1 MSSGR
6 RKQSKQRVP
15 LDLFLSGMMGG
26 SLGEKDHPVIV
37 VDEKKRRSFP
47 RHRTSESTYR
57 SHSNSSFCSSVT
69 SCSLESSSA
78 AAAASSVLCS
88 RWDSMPSSQRNQDTK
103 LRAPTR
109 VDKLKLPSRTRTNDL
124 NLKKT
129 PSRKT
134 MLPKRSI
141 RRHRSLRSTSSAK
154 SKEQRTAKL
163 HASI

>member
-6 RKQSKQRVP
+6 TNHGKQRVP
-15 LDLFLSGMMGG
+15 LDLFLSGVMGG

-37 VDEKKRRSFP
+37 VDERKRRSFP
-47 RHRTSESTYR
+47 HHRTSESTYR

-69 SCSLESSSA
+69 SCSLEQQSPA
-78 AAAASSVLCS
+78 VVLCS
-88 RWDSMPSSQRNQDTK
+88 RWDSMPSSQRNQDA
-103 LRAPTR
+103 APTR
-109 VDKLKLPSRTRTNDL
+109 VDKLKRPSRTRTNDL

-134 MLPKRSI
+134 MLPKRSMNL
-141 RRHRSLRSTSSAK
+141 RRHRSLRSSGSAK
-154 SKEQRTAKL
+154 SKDQRAAKL